1 MLSMIWNAAAMGGD
15 VEVVAGTLAHDETL
29 RTAILISLF
38 TDRRAEPDD
47 ELPDGAAG
55 DRRGWLGDALSTVE
69 GDRIGSRLWL
79 LKRRKQTEET
89 RRLAEDYCR
98 EALAWLVEDEIAT
111 AIAVEAAWIR
121 SGVLA
126 CRVAVSVPDGSTQ
139 TFSYNVAAA
148 SV

>member
-1 MLSMIWNAAAMGGD
+1 MLSMIWKPGEMGGD
-15 VEVVAGTLAHDETL
+15 LEVFAGGLVDDDTL
-29 RTAILISLF
+29 RTAVLISLF
-38 TDRRAEPDD
+38 TDRRASAEDD
-47 ELPDGAAG
+47 LPDGAGG
-55 DRRGWLGDALSTVE
+55 DRRGWIGDALATAE

-89 RRLAEDYCR
+89 RLLAEDYCR
-98 EALAWLVEDEIAT
+98 EALQWLVEDGVAS

-126 CRVAVSVPDGSTQ
+126 CQVVVSMPAGNSSSFIYYVE
-139 TFSYNVAAA
+139 AA